1 MNRYQK
7 LAWLNLVVITATIIM
22 KTTAIA
28 IEIHIRGYSTLG
40 LFFLAP
46 LILLQYN
53 RYLFN
58 KPQGVGGVVSDERD
72 SFIVQRATS
81 FAYKSFWFVFLA
93 SSFAV
98 HIFKGWGRGPIP
110 AGILPLMAIGG
121 ALFMKIMCSVSILV
135 QYGLGGKG
143 ETS

>member
-7 LAWLNLVVITATIIM
+7 LAWWNLIVITFTIII
-22 KTTAIA
+22 TIAAIA
-28 IEIHIRGYSTLG
+28 IELHIRGYSSLG

-58 KPQGVGGVVSDERD
+58 KPQSAGGVVSDERD

-81 FAYKSFWFVFLA
+81 FAYKSFWFVFLV

-98 HIFKGWGRGPIP
+98 HIFKGWGRGSVP
-110 AGILPLMAIGG
+110 AGTLPLMAIGG
-121 ALFMKIMCSVSILV
+121 ALFMKIMFSVSILV
-135 QYGLGGKG
+135 QYGRG
-143 ETS
+143 EQT

>member
-7 LAWLNLVVITATIIM
+7 LAWWNLIVITFTIII
-22 KTTAIA
+22 TTAAIA
-28 IEIHIRGYSTLG
+28 IEVHIRGYSTLG
-40 LFFLAP
+40 IFFLAP

-58 KPQGVGGVVSDERD
+58 KPQSTGGVVSDERD

-81 FAYKSFWFVFLA
+81 FAYKSFWFVFFA
-93 SSFAV
+93 SSLAV
-98 HIFKGWGRGPIP
+98 HIFKGWGRGSVQ

-121 ALFMKIMCSVSILV
+121 ALFMKIMCSVSILI
-135 QYGLGGKG
+135 QYGRGEKG
-143 ETS
+143 E